1 MDNNNDFKG
10 GENGGFSNWGQTVL
24 IVLIA
29 ATVTFFI
36 YTVAQRFMTKGMS
49 QELSY
54 SRFLSMVDQDLVAKV
69 EWGDGQITVYP
80 KTKAKAETPKESES
94 REEKEGIARDEEEEG
109 KSLSYNAGASSA
121 EDTSKLKG
129 RSPAEGISKGNSLDS
144 ILAKLIKD
152 NAKQKN
158 NSKQKQNAGSSASSG
173 LSQGESRVY
182 YVVPVNADA
191 ASLVERLYRH
201 NVEIYRKRPD
211 NSAFLMQIIV
221 SIVLPFVF
229 LILLMNTMV
238 KKMGASGGGFSGV
251 GKSNAKMYMQK
262 DTGISFKDVAG
273 EDEAKESLVEIVD
286 FLHNPGKYTSIGA
299 KLPKGALLVGPPGT
313 GKTLLAKA
321 VAGEAN
327 VPFYSLSG
335 SDFVEMFVG
344 VGASRVRDLFRQA
357 NQTAPCIIFIDEID
371 AIGKTRDTRYGGNDE
386 REQTL
391 NQLLSEMD
399 GFDAGKGI
407 MVMGATNRPEILD
420 PALLRPGRFDRRV
433 IVEKPDLKGRVN
445 ILKVHAKDIK
455 LDDSVDFD
463 EIALATSGAVGADL
477 ANMMNES
484 AITAVKNGRE
494 KVSQKDLF
502 EAVEVVL
509 VGKEK
514 KDRILSQ
521 QERKIVS
528 YHEVGHALVAAVQKD
543 SEPVQKITIV
553 PRTMGALGYVM
564 QVPEEEK
571 YLNTKTELHAM
582 IVEFLAGRAAEEIV
596 FETVTTGA
604 SNDIEKATKI
614 ARAMVTQYGM
624 SEKFGLMGLA
634 RQENMYLGGRAVLEC
649 GDDTATEVDQE
660 VARILKDCYEEA
672 KKILLENRFA
682 LDEIAKFLIEKET
695 ITGKEFMKIFAEVKE
710 KEGRGEE
717 PENPSESTE
726 GTEENKESSN
736 SDGNKEEEG
745 QDIEHSSS
753 EENGA
758 KEEGNSEG

>member
-1 MDNNNDFKG
+1 MDNKDFKDG
-10 GENGGFSNWGQTVL
+10 DNGGFSNMGQTIL
-24 IVLIA
+24 IILIA

-36 YTVAQRFMTKGMS
+36 YSLAQRFTGRGMN

-54 SRFLSMVDQDLVAKV
+54 SRFLSMVDRNLVDKV

-80 KTKAKAETPKESES
+80 KAVSKNVDGAAEGKESAG
-94 REEKEGIARDEEEEG
+94 EEKG
-109 KSLSYNAGASSA
+109 SLQ
-121 EDTSKLKG
+121 D
-129 RSPAEGISKGNSLDS
+129 SLLS
-144 ILAKLIKD
+144 F
-152 NAKQKN
+152 
-158 NSKQKQNAGSSASSG
+158 GS
-173 LSQGESRVY
+173 QERVY
-182 YVVPVNADA
+182 FVVPVNADA
-191 ASLVERLYRH
+191 EKLVERLYLH
-201 NVEIYRKRPD
+201 NVTIIRKRPD
-211 NSAFLMQIIV
+211 NSGFILQIV
-221 SIVLPFVF
+221 LSVVLPFV
-229 LILLMNTMV
+229 LLFWFMNGMA
-238 KKMGASGGGFSGV
+238 KRMGGSGGGIMGV

-262 DTGISFKDVAG
+262 ETGISFKDVAG

-286 FLHNPGKYTSIGA
+286 FLHNPAKYTAIGA

-321 VAGEAN
+321 VAGEAQ

-344 VGASRVRDLFRQA
+344 VGASRVRDLFKQA
-357 NQTAPCIIFIDEID
+357 GQTAPCIIFIDEID
-371 AIGKTRDTRYGGNDE
+371 AIGKSRDNRYGGNDE

-399 GFDAGKGI
+399 GFDASKGI

-420 PALLRPGRFDRRV
+420 PALLRPGRFDRRI

-445 ILKVHAKDIK
+445 ILKVHAKDVK
-455 LDDSVDFD
+455 LDDTVDFD

-484 AITAVKNGRE
+484 AITAVKHGRE

-514 KDRILSQ
+514 KDRILSKE
-521 QERKIVS
+521 ERRIVS
-528 YHEVGHALVAAVQKD
+528 YHEVGHALVAAIQKD

-571 YLNTKTELHAM
+571 YLNTKSELHAM
-582 IVEFLAGRAAEEIV
+582 IVEFLAGRAAEELV

-634 RQENMYLGGRAVLEC
+634 RQENMYLSGRAVLEC
-649 GDDTATEVDQE
+649 GDDTATEVDTE
-660 VARILKDCYEEA
+660 VSRILKECYEEA
-672 KKILLENRFA
+672 KKILSENRYA

-695 ITGKEFMKIFAEVKE
+695 ITGKEFMKILSDVRE
-710 KEGRGEE
+710 KEA
-717 PENPSESTE
+717 
-726 GTEENKESSN
+726 
-736 SDGNKEEEG
+736 
-745 QDIEHSSS
+745 SSS
-753 EENGA
+753 EEGKEISEKRETA
-758 KEEGNSEG
+758 EAELPKKQEKEASSSEEGKEISE

>member
-1 MDNNNDFKG
+1 MDNKDFKDG
-10 GENGGFSNWGQTVL
+10 DNGGFSNMGQTIL
-24 IVLIA
+24 ILVIA

-36 YTVAQRFMTKGMS
+36 YTLAQRFTGGGMN

-54 SRFLSMVDQDLVAKV
+54 TSFLSMVDRNLVAKV
-69 EWGDGQITVYP
+69 EWGDGQIVVYP
-80 KTKAKAETPKESES
+80 KSTGKEPKE
-94 REEKEGIARDEEEEG
+94 
-109 KSLSYNAGASSA
+109 ASA
-121 EDTSKLKG
+121 YFV
-129 RSPAEGISKGNSLDS
+129 I
-144 ILAKLIKD
+144 
-152 NAKQKN
+152 
-158 NSKQKQNAGSSASSG
+158 
-173 LSQGESRVY
+173 
-182 YVVPVNADA
+182 PVNADA
-191 ASLVERLYRH
+191 EKLVERLYQH
-201 NVEIYRKRPD
+201 NVEVIRKRPD
-211 NSAFLMQIIV
+211 NSCFIIQIV
-221 SIVLPFVF
+221 LSVVLPFV
-229 LILLMNTMV
+229 LLFWFMNGMAKRV
-238 KKMGASGGGFSGV
+238 GGSGGGIMGV

-262 DTGISFKDVAG
+262 ETGITFKDVAG

-286 FLHNPGKYTSIGA
+286 FLHNPTKYTEIGA

-321 VAGEAN
+321 VAGEAH

-344 VGASRVRDLFRQA
+344 VGASRVRDLFKQA
-357 NQTAPCIIFIDEID
+357 NQSAPCIIFIDEID
-371 AIGKTRDTRYGGNDE
+371 AIGKSRDNSYGGNDE

-399 GFDAGKGI
+399 GFDAAKGI

-445 ILKVHAKDIK
+445 ILKVHAKGIK
-455 LDDSVDFD
+455 LDETVDFD

-514 KDRILSQ
+514 KDRILSKE
-521 QERKIVS
+521 ERRIVS
-528 YHEVGHALVAAVQKD
+528 YHEVGHALVAAIQKH

-571 YLNTKTELHAM
+571 YLNTKAELHAM
-582 IVEFLAGRAAEEIV
+582 IVEFLAGRAAEDLV

-624 SEKFGLMGLA
+624 SDKFGLMGLA

-649 GDDTATEVDQE
+649 GDDTATEVDSE
-660 VARILKDCYEEA
+660 VSRILKECYEES
-672 KKILLENRFA
+672 KRILSENRFA

-695 ITGKEFMKIFAEVKE
+695 ITGKEFMKILSEVQEKE
-710 KEGRGEE
+710 KG
-717 PENPSESTE
+717 P
-726 GTEENKESSN
+726 
-736 SDGNKEEEG
+736 
-745 QDIEHSSS
+745 IE
-753 EENGA
+753 
-758 KEEGNSEG
+758 

>member
-1 MDNNNDFKG
+1 MDNKDFKDG
-10 GENGGFSNWGQTVL
+10 DHGGFSNMGQTIL
-24 IVLIA
+24 IILIA

-36 YTVAQRFMTKGMS
+36 YTLAQRFTGKGLN

-54 SRFLSMVDQDLVAKV
+54 SGFLSMVDRNLVEKV
-69 EWGDGQITVYP
+69 EWGDGQIVVYP
-80 KTKAKAETPKESES
+80 K
-94 REEKEGIARDEEEEG
+94 
-109 KSLSYNAGASSA
+109 
-121 EDTSKLKG
+121 
-129 RSPAEGISKGNSLDS
+129 
-144 ILAKLIKD
+144 
-152 NAKQKN
+152 
-158 NSKQKQNAGSSASSG
+158 SSASSAGSAGTSGDSSAKKDAEDSILG
-173 LSQGESRVY
+173 LGKTQGPLFF
-182 YVVPVNADA
+182 VVPVNADA
-191 ASLVERLYRH
+191 EKLVERLYLH
-201 NVEIYRKRPD
+201 NVTIIRKRPD
-211 NSAFLMQIIV
+211 NSAFILQIV
-221 SIVLPFVF
+221 LSVVLPFV
-229 LILLMNTMV
+229 LLFWFMNGMAKRV
-238 KKMGASGGGFSGV
+238 GGSGGVMGV

-262 DTGISFKDVAG
+262 ETGISFKDVAG

-286 FLHNPGKYTSIGA
+286 FLHNPAKYTAIGA

-321 VAGEAN
+321 VAGEAH

-344 VGASRVRDLFRQA
+344 VGASRVRDLFKQA
-357 NQTAPCIIFIDEID
+357 NQSAPCIIFIDEID
-371 AIGKTRDTRYGGNDE
+371 AIGKSRDNRYGGNDE

-399 GFDAGKGI
+399 GFDAAKGI

-420 PALLRPGRFDRRV
+420 PALLRPGRFDRRI

-445 ILKVHAKDIK
+445 ILKVHAKDVK
-455 LDDSVDFD
+455 LDHTVDFD

-477 ANMMNES
+477 ANMMNEA
-484 AITAVKNGRE
+484 AITAVKHGRE

-514 KDRILSQ
+514 KDRILSKE
-521 QERKIVS
+521 ERRIVS
-528 YHEVGHALVAAVQKD
+528 YHEVGHALVAAIQKH

-571 YLNTKTELHAM
+571 YLNTEAELHSM
-582 IVEFLAGRAAEEIV
+582 IVECLAGRAAEELV

-624 SEKFGLMGLA
+624 SKKFGLMGLA

-649 GDDTATEVDQE
+649 GDDTATEVDAE
-660 VARILKDCYEEA
+660 VSRILKECYEEA
-672 KKILLENRFA
+672 KKILEENRFA
-682 LDEIAKFLIEKET
+682 MDEIAKFLIEKET
-695 ITGKEFMKIFAEVKE
+695 ITGKEFMKILSEVKE
-710 KEGRGEE
+710 KQSDSEVNATIGAEAKVESDSVSDAEAKAESDSASCAEAKAESDSETKAEE
-717 PENPSESTE
+717 MTV
-726 GTEENKESSN
+726 
-736 SDGNKEEEG
+736 
-745 QDIEHSSS
+745 
-753 EENGA
+753 
-758 KEEGNSEG
+758 

>member
-1 MDNNNDFKG
+1 MDNKDFKDG
-10 GENGGFSNWGQTVL
+10 DNGGFSNMGQTIL
-24 IVLIA
+24 IILIA

-36 YTVAQRFMTKGMS
+36 YSLAQRFTGRGMN

-54 SRFLSMVDQDLVAKV
+54 SRFLSMVDRNLVDKV

-80 KTKAKAETPKESES
+80 KAVSKNVDGAAEGKESAG
-94 REEKEGIARDEEEEG
+94 EEKG
-109 KSLSYNAGASSA
+109 SLQ
-121 EDTSKLKG
+121 
-129 RSPAEGISKGNSLDS
+129 DS
-144 ILAKLIKD
+144 IL
-152 NAKQKN
+152 
-158 NSKQKQNAGSSASSG
+158 SFGS
-173 LSQGESRVY
+173 QERVY
-182 YVVPVNADA
+182 FVVPVNADA
-191 ASLVERLYRH
+191 EKLVERLYLH
-201 NVEIYRKRPD
+201 NVTIIRKRPD
-211 NSAFLMQIIV
+211 NSGFILQIV
-221 SIVLPFVF
+221 LSVVLPFV
-229 LILLMNTMV
+229 LLFWFMNGMA
-238 KKMGASGGGFSGV
+238 KRMGGSGGGIMGV

-262 DTGISFKDVAG
+262 ETGISFKDVAG

-286 FLHNPGKYTSIGA
+286 FLHNPAKYTAIGA

-321 VAGEAN
+321 VAGEAQ

-344 VGASRVRDLFRQA
+344 VGASRVRDLFKQA
-357 NQTAPCIIFIDEID
+357 GQTAPCIIFIDEID
-371 AIGKTRDTRYGGNDE
+371 AIGKSRDNRYGGNDE

-399 GFDAGKGI
+399 GFDASKGI

-420 PALLRPGRFDRRV
+420 PALLRPGRFDRRI

-445 ILKVHAKDIK
+445 ILKVHAKDVK
-455 LDDSVDFD
+455 LDDTVDFD

-484 AITAVKNGRE
+484 AITAVKHGRE

-514 KDRILSQ
+514 KDRILSKE
-521 QERKIVS
+521 ERRIVS
-528 YHEVGHALVAAVQKD
+528 YHEVGHALVAAIQKD

-571 YLNTKTELHAM
+571 YLNTKSELHAM
-582 IVEFLAGRAAEEIV
+582 IVEFLAGRAAEELV

-634 RQENMYLGGRAVLEC
+634 RQENMYLSGRAVLEC
-649 GDDTATEVDQE
+649 GDDTATEVDTE
-660 VARILKDCYEEA
+660 VSRILKECYEEA
-672 KKILLENRFA
+672 KKILSDNRYA

-695 ITGKEFMKIFAEVKE
+695 ITGKEFMKILSDVRE
-710 KEGRGEE
+710 KEA
-717 PENPSESTE
+717 
-726 GTEENKESSN
+726 
-736 SDGNKEEEG
+736 
-745 QDIEHSSS
+745 SSS
-753 EENGA
+753 EEG
-758 KEEGNSEG
+758 KEISE